1 MSTAVAKQ
9 TKSELPMLPQA
20 AIGLGTG
27 LSNVE
32 ESDLLVPRISIASG
46 NCKALAK
53 GTEQHVKGLT
63 PGDIYN
69 TVTGHIYG
77 EKILIAPLW
86 FTKNRILFD
95 PDWKIECSSPDAKTG
110 GQLNP
115 EGCGTCKYQVWGSGE
130 NGVGTAC
137 TQFLNFAVG
146 ILGEG
151 TAKLG
156 SISFKNTS
164 SRVSDKWNSL
174 IEGRE
179 AKNPETG
186 GIEQLL
192 ACLGM
197 YEYTVVTVP
206 GKKGAYYAPAI
217 NNAEENKG
225 MVPEKD
231 VVRVLELYMR
241 FKKQELAISSA
252 EVDLGEA
259 T

>member
-1 MSTAVAKQ
+1 MSQAVAKQ
-9 TKSELPMLPQA
+9 TQSELPVLPKA
-20 AIGLGTG
+20 ALGLGTG

-32 ESDLLVPRISIASG
+32 EGDLLVPRISIASG

-53 GTEQHVKGLT
+53 GTEQHVRGLT

-95 PDWKIECSSPDAKTG
+95 PDWKIECSSPDGKTG
-110 GQLNP
+110 GTITP
-115 EGCGTCKYQVWGSGE
+115 EGCKECVHSTWGSGE
-130 NGVGTAC
+130 NGVGTSC
-137 TQFLNFAVG
+137 TLFLNFAVA
-146 ILGEG
+146 ILGPG
-151 TAKLG
+151 VAKLG

-179 AKNPETG
+179 ALNPDTG
-186 GIEQLL
+186 DIEQLL
-192 ACLGM
+192 ACLGA
-197 YEYTVVTVP
+197 YEYSVVTVP

-225 MVPEKD
+225 SVPDKD
-231 VVRVLELYMR
+231 VARVLELYMR
-241 FKKQELAISSA
+241 FKTDELEISSA
-252 EVDLGEA
+252 QVNLGEA
-259 T
+259 S

>member
-1 MSTAVAKQ
+1 MSKAVAKT
-9 TKSELPMLPQA
+9 TKSELPMLPTA
-20 AIGLGTG
+20 ARGLGTG

-53 GTEQHVKGLT
+53 GTEQHVRGLT

-69 TVTGHIYG
+69 TVTGQIYG
-77 EKILIAPLW
+77 EKIIIAPLW
-86 FTKNRILFD
+86 FSKNRIMFD
-95 PDWKIECSSPDAKTG
+95 PDWKIECSSPDGKTG

-115 EGCGTCKYQVWGSGE
+115 EGCSTCKYGAWGSGE

-137 TQFLNFAVG
+137 TLFLNFAVA
-146 ILGEG
+146 ILGPG
-151 TAKLG
+151 VAKLG

-179 AKNPETG
+179 ALNPDTG
-186 GIEQLL
+186 EIEQLL
-192 ACLGM
+192 ACLGA

-217 NNAEENKG
+217 NNCEDNEG
-225 MVPEKD
+225 LVPDKD
-231 VVRVLELYMR
+231 VERCLELYLR
-241 FKKQELAISSA
+241 FKSQELSISSA
-252 EVDLGEA
+252 DVNLGEA
-259 T
+259 S